1 MLAND
6 RGIED
11 IDRTVLIDIFCYP
24 AACAGLVPMLSD
36 PDHVKNVDT
45 TVTVD
50 IRLR

>member
-1 MLAND
+1 MLTNEG
-6 RGIED
+6 GIEY
-11 IDRTVLIDIFCYP
+11 IDRTVLIGIFYYP
-24 AACAGLVPMLSD
+24 AVCAGLVPMLSD